1 MISGKITKEKICS
14 FYASDYHF
22 EMVSLPYID
31 KDLENKNEIIILTE
45 TDLENTVKNLLCKI
59 NIKENKKKN
68 ILKLNWKKEDDKK
81 LKTIKE
87 NINENKK
94 TTIFIKGKEKY
105 INQINKNIADINQNN
120 HNLKIIDCYDIQE
133 VGENLDKIML
143 QYNKI
148 LSTAGEKE
156 IEKL

>member
-45 TDLENTVKNLLCKI
+45 TDLENTVKNLLCK
-59 NIKENKKKN
+59 K
-68 ILKLNWKKEDDKK
+68 
-81 LKTIKE
+81 